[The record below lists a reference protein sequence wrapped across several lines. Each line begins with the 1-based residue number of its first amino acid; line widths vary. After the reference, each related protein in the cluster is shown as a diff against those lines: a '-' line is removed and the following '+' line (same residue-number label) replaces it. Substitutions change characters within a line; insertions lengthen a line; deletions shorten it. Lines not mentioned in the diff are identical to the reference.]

1 MSFDNHRASAMDGG
15 ASSSGNPETASQ
27 AAPSVPLMCRTGC
40 GFYANVAFDGMCSKC
55 YKETVNQAVSSAMTS
70 PTTTVSCMQRYDYV
84 IILLKIFYGL

>member
-1 MSFDNHRASAMDGG
+1 MDGG

-55 YKETVNQAVSSAMTS
+55 YKETVDHAVSSAATS
-70 PTTTVSCMQRYDYV
+70 PTPAVSCTQLISIIRVHCDYV
-84 IILLKIFYGL
+84 ITLFRVFYGL